1 MGFSSLYSPSYLS
14 YSPPSPGSSQYSTS
28 SSGTGSTPTRRADG
42 WNLAVDRPGLYDDNI
57 CAPATLGL
65 ASSFYGD
72 LGSPVK
78 KAPTSHPLLQAC
90 AASSSTTSLTSL
102 THVPN
107 LRIVAPPVTQSG
119 CVSYLPSN
127 VAKPKE
133 SLLGYSTY
141 SQPSGSINILKN
153 AANAITPAALIK
165 LLEEEPHNVL
175 LFDIRLDR
183 AYEAGHI
190 CQAINVPIPM
200 KKLKK
205 TSFTLDR
212 MITDFVL
219 DGDLEKV
226 ASWSQVSHIVV
237 YDNDRDGQS
246 GIAGSATFYLLE
258 KFIQEGWKGQTY
270 VLKGE
275 CTNINHISDP
285 STDFGITGGIEGFA
299 EDYPEKIQE
308 IHSISC
314 MDFLSDG
321 SENLFPRDLGDNSPG
336 VLAYANQR
344 DILRDWKLSS
354 ENSLPRNRD
363 SWDEVDEITIT
374 IPLNM
379 GENAISLLPLWLSKA
394 CENGGSRLIAERFRL
409 LEKLQ
414 VQRLDGTHGTSL
426 PSNILCPFEEDPARY
441 RLASSCADAKNR
453 YRDIY
458 PYEHSR
464 VKLLGLQEDYINAS
478 HLSVQNSSKKYILS
492 QAPTP
497 AAFNVCYL
505 SPVFSVSL
513 ANRNRT
519 FGKWFGNRTSDLSS
533 C

>member
-14 YSPPSPGSSQYSTS
+14 YSPPSLGSPQYSTS
-28 SSGTGSTPTRRADG
+28 SSGTGSTPKRRADD
-42 WNLAVDRPGLYDDNI
+42 WDLAVGRPGLYNNNI
-57 CAPATLGL
+57 CTPATPGF
-65 ASSFYGD
+65 ASSSYGD
-72 LGSPVK
+72 LDSPVK

-107 LRIVAPPVTQSG
+107 LRIVAPPITQSG
-119 CVSYLPSN
+119 RVSYLAN
-127 VAKPKE
+127 AAEPKE
-133 SLLGYSTY
+133 SLLGGSAY

-165 LLEEEPHNVL
+165 LLEEEPQNVL
-175 LFDIRLDR
+175 LFDIRPDR

-226 ASWSQVSHIVV
+226 ASWNQVSHIVV

-275 CTNINHISDP
+275 YTSINHISDP
-285 STDFGITGGIEGFA
+285 SIDFGITGGIDGFA
-299 EDYPEKIQE
+299 EDYPGKIQE

-314 MDFLSDG
+314 MDFLSNG

-363 SWDEVDEITIT
+363 SWDEVDEIAIT

-379 GENAISLLPLWLSKA
+379 GEKAISLLPPWLSKA
-394 CENGGSRLIAERFRL
+394 CENGGSKLVAENFQL

-414 VQRLDGTHGTSL
+414 VQRLNGTYSTSL
-426 PSNILCPFEEDPARY
+426 PSDTLGPFEEDLARY

-464 VKLLGLQEDYINAS
+464 VKLLDFQEEDYINAS

-497 AAFNVCYL
+497 AAFNVCYFSL
-505 SPVFSVSL
+505 SCIFSQS
-513 ANRNRT
+513 R
-519 FGKWFGNRTSDLSS
+519 
-533 C
+533 